1 MRPAILLAVLLSLV
15 PFKNAAFA
23 QLPGAPAQQLP
34 GTASQQP
41 PGAAPQQP
49 PGAAPQ
55 QPPGAAPQQLAN
67 TGDFHIVWE
76 VKNRFRLFRREAD
89 FLRQVAASRGDG
101 VLAAEQRLERDSH
114 GLGWAKDVVANLC
127 VDTSGNLMTTC
138 ERDGT
143 KENYVT
149 PADHRIGV
157 ELSGNVPP
165 GATCSWTFDDGQ
177 GALRQNEA
185 PCESE
190 IVLRVASGR
199 TTVASV
205 DIPLGDG
212 TAQRVVTEIAV
223 RDVLIAGL
231 GDSIAAGEGNPDKA
245 VELEGSFCFKRFL
258 RGSAGGQYF
267 RPGRAGY
274 NDDRSCENGPSTP
287 AAASDW
293 ARHGARWMSPGCHR
307 SLYSYQ
313 VRTALALAVEQPHL
327 AVTLLPL
334 ACSGAAIGTGMFSSQ
349 AVDDCP
355 WVVGIDNCSGTSPAQ
370 FATLKDL
377 MAAARK
383 QNPQRNLDL
392 VLLTVGAND
401 INFAGLVANVIVDA
415 TTERL
420 LLRQSGSL
428 ATAQDSQKLL
438 DGNLPD
444 AFSQMRTALKPYV
457 GGNLARVVFV
467 SYGNPALAAPDKPCP
482 GGRDGLDVHPAFGA
496 DAERLRAAAEFVDKK
511 FLPGIK
517 ALATCDGAKSCRD
530 PMTDRMAF
538 IDSHQGAFASHG
550 MCVHSASDPE
560 FDRACLSA
568 SGSSFETELTKGADN
583 PLTCG
588 RAASDYLP
596 YASRG
601 RWIRTAD
608 DSYFTAMTYPEGMPG
623 VLKPSDIHDAI
634 WGVLS
639 AVYGG
644 AVHPTAEGY
653 AAMADAALPA
663 AREVLGIPL
672 PPAVRSEPLAP
683 LAPGDPAPATA
694 GAPAPAH

>member
-23 QLPGAPAQQLP
+23 QLTGAPPQQLP
-34 GTASQQP
+34 GTV
-41 PGAAPQQP
+41 PQQP
-49 PGAAPQ
+49 PG
-55 QPPGAAPQQLAN
+55 GAPQQLAD
-67 TGDFHIVWE
+67 TGNFRIVWE

-101 VLAAEQRLERDSH
+101 VLAAEQRLERDRD

-143 KENYVT
+143 KENYVA
-149 PADHRIGV
+149 PADHRISV
-157 ELSGNVPP
+157 ELSGNVPQ
-165 GATCSWTFDDGQ
+165 GATCTWTFDDGQ

-185 PCESE
+185 PCEGE
-190 IVLRVASGR
+190 VILRVASTR

-212 TAQRVVTEIAV
+212 TAQRVVTEIYV

-258 RGSAGGQYF
+258 RGSSGGQYF

-274 NDDRSCENGPSTP
+274 NDDRSCENGPSTS
-287 AAASDW
+287 AAGSDW

-334 ACSGAAIGTGMFSSQ
+334 ACSGAAIGPGMFSSQ

-383 QNPQRNLDL
+383 QNPQRSLDL

-415 TTERL
+415 ATERL

-444 AFSQMRTALKPYV
+444 AFGQMRTALKPYV

-511 FLPGIK
+511 FLPGLK

-530 PMTDRMAF
+530 PMTDRMIF

-550 MCVHSASDPE
+550 MCVHSTSDPE
-560 FDRACLSA
+560 FDRACFSA
-568 SGSSFETELTKGADN
+568 SGGSFETELTKGADN
-583 PLTCG
+583 PLICG

-683 LAPGDPAPATA
+683 LTPAPADPAPAA
-694 GAPAPAH
+694 AAAPPAPAH